1 MQIAVTM
8 AGFTAGEADVLRKA
22 MGKKKPE
29 VMEKQ
34 KEKFLSG
41 AVAKGYRREQGDE
54 MWNYIE
60 PFAGYGFN
68 KSHSVAYAMLA
79 YKTAYLKAH
88 FPHAFMAAM
97 LTSEMSNS
105 DEVAKY
111 VRECQ
116 DMGIRV
122 LGPDINRSR
131 WQFTVEGWPMGAGQG
146 AGNAIRFGLGAVKGV
161 GEAAIEAILDARLRV
176 GRFRG
181 LYHLASEVDTR
192 VVNHKVFECLVKA
205 GCFDPLGF
213 PRGALF
219 DRLDAVIEAAQ
230 RCRRERE
237 EGQSSLFAVA
247 GEEPEPPIGN
257 HDFPSRQRLQHERE
271 ALGLYLTGN
280 PLLEHEPVL
289 RQRITHTATDLG
301 EAMGATVTLG
311 GLLTRL
317 RMNKI
322 KTGPNAGRFMGR
334 FVLADLDGDVGVLLF
349 SDQLERNRRL
359 LIEDTVVLVTGQVRD
374 SSGDLELRAERIES
388 LEEVTAGDVEVELRL
403 APTVSMAQML
413 ELRNLLAEHPGPARV
428 VLRVALPQGDVR
440 VAAGEQFRVKLD
452 DDLLRLVASLLGEGR
467 VTTRLVTSSRIAEPA
482 AVWVEA

>member
-1 MQIAVTM
+1 M
-8 AGFTAGEADVLRKA
+8 
-22 MGKKKPE
+22 
-29 VMEKQ
+29 
-34 KEKFLSG
+34 
-41 AVAKGYRREQGDE
+41 
-54 MWNYIE
+54 
-60 PFAGYGFN
+60 
-68 KSHSVAYAMLA
+68 
-79 YKTAYLKAH
+79 
-88 FPHAFMAAM
+88 
-97 LTSEMSNS
+97 
-105 DEVAKY
+105 
-111 VRECQ
+111 RECQ
-116 DMGIRV
+116 RHGHRRAAARTSTAAA
-122 LGPDINRSR
+122 GSSRSR
-131 WQFTVEGWPMGAGQG
+131 ARR
-146 AGNAIRFGLGAVKGV
+146 IRFGLGAVKGV

-181 LYHLASEVDTR
+181 LYHLATEVDTR

-247 GEEPEPPIGN
+247 GEEPEPPLGN

-280 PLLEHEPVL
+280 PLEEHEPVL
-289 RQRITHTATDLG
+289 RRRITHTATDLP

-317 RMNKI
+317 RQNKI

-349 SDQLERNRRL
+349 SDQLEKNRRL

-374 SSGDLELRAERIES
+374 SSGDIELRAERIES
-388 LEEVTAGDVEVELRL
+388 LEEVTAGDVEVELEL
-403 APTVSMAQML
+403 ARHRVDGADARAAQPAVGASGAGARGAAGGAAAGRG
-413 ELRNLLAEHPGPARV
+413 EGGGGRAVPHQARRRPAAAGREPARRRSRDDAAGAV
-428 VLRVALPQGDVR
+428 DPRVGEP
-440 VAAGEQFRVKLD
+440 VAAW
-452 DDLLRLVASLLGEGR
+452 S
-467 VTTRLVTSSRIAEPA
+467 
-482 AVWVEA
+482 EA